1 MTRAQQKTFMLIF
14 LLSLALLAAL
24 PTVCPAGDVSVR
36 PADFVNAAQVI
47 PGLVVEARYF
57 GDHNFLGRPVK
68 GYQAPLCLL
77 TTKAAAAMAKVQAE
91 LKPLGL
97 GLKVYD
103 CYRPRQAVADFVAWA
118 KDLDDRATQAE
129 FYPTVAKKDLF
140 AKGYIAE
147 RSSHSRGSTVD
158 LTIIPLPAPPQEA
171 YQAGKN
177 PRPCFKPAD
186 RRFRD
191 SSLDMGTGFD
201 CFHPLANTANPEIG
215 PQQQA
220 NRLLLKSLMDKYG
233 FENYELEW
241 WHYTLRNEPYPDAY
255 FDFPVR

>member
-1 MTRAQQKTFMLIF
+1 MMRPMKKPAYAI
-14 LLSLALLAAL
+14 LALLMLLGLAGGAVAA
-24 PTVCPAGDVSVR
+24 PEPSR
-36 PADFVNAAQVI
+36 PVDFVDAAQVI

-57 GDHNFLGRPVK
+57 DSHNFLGRPVR

-77 TTKAAAAMAKVQAE
+77 TRQAAAALARVQAE

-103 CYRPRQAVADFVAWA
+103 CYRPARAVADFVAWA

-129 FYPTVAKKDLF
+129 FYPTVDKKDLF

-158 LTIIPLPAPPQEA
+158 LTIIPLPALPQEA
-171 YQAGKN
+171 YTPHQN
-177 PRPCFKPAD
+177 LRPCFKPVA
-186 RRFRD
+186 RRFGD
-191 SSLDMGTGFD
+191 NSLDMGTGFD
-201 CFHPLANTANPEIG
+201 CFNALSHTANPAVG
-215 PQQQA
+215 PQQRA
-220 NRLLLKSLMDKYG
+220 NRLLLSSLMAKQG
-233 FENYELEW
+233 FVNYDLEW
-241 WHYTLRNEPYPDAY
+241 WHYTLAQEPHPGAY

>member
-1 MTRAQQKTFMLIF
+1 MARAYRVPLFIIPA
-14 LLSLALLAAL
+14 LLLLLALAS
-24 PTVCPAGDVSVR
+24 PCPAGDADTR
-36 PADFVNAAQVI
+36 PADMVNAAQVV
-47 PGLVVEARYF
+47 PGLVVEMRYF
-57 GDHNFLGRPVK
+57 GEHNFLGRPVK
-68 GYQAPLCLL
+68 GYQAPVCLL
-77 TTKAAAAMAKVQAE
+77 TRRAAAALAKVRDE

-129 FYPTVAKKDLF
+129 FYSTVDKKDLF

-171 YQAGKN
+171 YRPGRN
-177 PRPCFKPAD
+177 PRPCFKPAAQ
-186 RRFRD
+186 RFGD
-191 SSLDMGTGFD
+191 NSLDMGTGFD
-201 CFHPLANTANPEIG
+201 CFHPLSHTANPQVK
-215 PQQQA
+215 PQQRA
-220 NRLLLKSLMDKYG
+220 NRLLLKSLMAKYG
-233 FENYELEW
+233 FKNYELEW
-241 WHYTLRNEPYPDAY
+241 WHYTLADEPHPNTY

>member
-1 MTRAQQKTFMLIF
+1 MARLPKISF
-14 LLSLALLAAL
+14 LVFLALALLPAL
-24 PTVCPAGDVSVR
+24 PSLGLAEDAATR
-36 PADFVNAAQVI
+36 PADVVDAAQVV
-47 PGLVVEARYF
+47 PGLVMEARYF

-77 TTKAAAAMAKVQAE
+77 TRRAALALAKVQAE

-118 KDLDDRATQAE
+118 KALDDRATQAE
-129 FYPTVAKKDLF
+129 FYSTVDKKNLF

-158 LTIIPLPAPPQEA
+158 MTIIPLPAPAQEA
-171 YQAGKN
+171 YQPGKN
-177 PRPCFKPAD
+177 LRPCYLPAA
-186 RRFRD
+186 RRFGD
-191 SSLDMGTGFD
+191 NGLDMGTGFD
-201 CFHPLANTANPEIG
+201 CFHPLSHTANPAVG
-215 PQQQA
+215 AQQRA
-220 NRLLLKSLMDKYG
+220 NRLLLLSLMARYG
-233 FENYELEW
+233 FKNYDLEW
-241 WHYTLRNEPYPDAY
+241 WHYTLEGEPYPETY